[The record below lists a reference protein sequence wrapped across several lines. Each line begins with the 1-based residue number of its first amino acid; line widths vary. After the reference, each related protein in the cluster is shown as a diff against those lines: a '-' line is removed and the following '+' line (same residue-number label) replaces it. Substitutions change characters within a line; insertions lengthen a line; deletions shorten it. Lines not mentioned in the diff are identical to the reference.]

1 MQLWVLGLRLAS
13 PAIWNR
19 RNKFR
24 EEMRLL
30 DPEQSVCV
38 DLYYWRSWWQA
49 ILQRCLGSWCHK
61 PFVESAWGMRAA
73 TPGKVFSYCSSHEY
87 WHCNL
92 WRVSLQGQFFVCSR
106 FDIIK
111 TQKLYLA
118 NNFVYLGKFTDVAKM
133 SVPWMSFSF
142 CNLALS
148 IQMAVTTFQ
157 CARFLATIGAKR
169 RGNSSDQK
177 L

>member
-13 PAIWNR
+13 PAIWN
-19 RNKFR
+19 KKEQISR
-24 EEMRLL
+24 ENAVTG
-30 DPEQSVCV
+30 SWTKHVCV
-38 DLYYWRSWWQA
+38 GLYCWRSWWQA

-118 NNFVYLGKFTDVAKM
+118 NNFVYL
-133 SVPWMSFSF
+133 
-142 CNLALS
+142 NL
-148 IQMAVTTFQ
+148 QMW
-157 CARFLATIGAKR
+157 R
-169 RGNSSDQK
+169 RWASPEWASHSAIWLWASKWPVQHFNVQGS
-177 L
+177 